1 MNESIDKLIDE
12 SLSLMVS
19 EVVEQA
25 ENLKLSSPLA
35 RLKFWYY
42 DTSAPKCYFSGSA
55 ITEADRVRIL
65 RDDGINAAYNLWDGP
80 GSIEITVGLK
90 DESQCKSYF
99 SQAYEMMSLSAQER
113 KIANLSEQ
121 ANEVSRLISQAL
133 SRHLNQFDWSEV
145 CSVTDD
151 FIVYAQNGTDRGC
164 DCYAD
169 IVASVPKQKL
179 ELLIARGLMGAG
191 HNYDS
196 IKATN

>member
-65 RDDGINAAYNLWDGP
+65 RDDGINACLLYTSPSPRDG
-80 GSIEITVGLK
+80 L
-90 DESQCKSYF
+90 
-99 SQAYEMMSLSAQER
+99 
-113 KIANLSEQ
+113 
-121 ANEVSRLISQAL
+121 L
-133 SRHLNQFDWSEV
+133 SRMPS
-145 CSVTDD
+145 S
-151 FIVYAQNGTDRGC
+151 A
-164 DCYAD
+164 
-169 IVASVPKQKL
+169 
-179 ELLIARGLMGAG
+179 
-191 HNYDS
+191 
-196 IKATN
+196 